1 MVAKRA
7 LWILISI
14 ALFPLV
20 TAAQGQDVTKIDQEL
35 GRSGQKTGDV
45 YRVGFPRTVYVR
57 YNQFNGDPVTGK
69 NVRAVNFGY
78 FLPIGRLSR
87 LSIDYQYKNRP
98 SFEDDAINGRFQ
110 ITWQIFL
117 GKPSEEASG
126 KMDNASTK
134 SGISTEK

>member
-1 MVAKRA
+1 MDYR
-7 LWILISI
+7 I
-14 ALFPLV
+14 A
-20 TAAQGQDVTKIDQEL
+20 G
-35 GRSGQKTGDV
+35 SNN
-45 YRVGFPRTVYVR
+45 VYVR